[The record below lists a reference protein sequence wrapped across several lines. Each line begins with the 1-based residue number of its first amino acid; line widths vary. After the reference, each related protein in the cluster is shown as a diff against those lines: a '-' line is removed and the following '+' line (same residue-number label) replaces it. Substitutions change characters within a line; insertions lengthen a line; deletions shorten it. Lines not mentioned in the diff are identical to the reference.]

1 LIEKEAK
8 LFPRLLSEKEAPA
21 GQLSKPKLEL
31 QLYNRDKTD
40 NGHITMKITKDEV
53 LYVADLARLELDD
66 ASIDKFAGQIGD
78 VLEYVA
84 KLNEV
89 DTEGLRPTS
98 HAISL
103 TNAFREDEQR
113 PPLDRELA
121 LANAPEKEDGNFVV
135 PKIIE

>member
-1 LIEKEAK
+1 
-8 LFPRLLSEKEAPA
+8 
-21 GQLSKPKLEL
+21 
-31 QLYNRDKTD
+31 
-40 NGHITMKITKDEV
+40 MKITKDEV

-78 VLEYVA
+78 VLEYVD